1 MAMVDKAVEDS
12 ANKTIR
18 CMREAVT
25 IARKS
30 KVLVRPKRYLML
42 LFTIL
47 LTFVCWLKPDT
58 RANDRRQ

>member
-12 ANKTIR
+12 ANKKIR

-42 LFTIL
+42 LFTII
-47 LTFVCWLKPDT
+47 LTLECWLKRGT
-58 RANDRRQ
+58 RASDKR

>member
-1 MAMVDKAVEDS
+1 MAMVNKAVEDS

-47 LTFVCWLKPDT
+47 LTFMCWLKPGT
-58 RANDRRQ
+58 RVNDRRQ

>member
-42 LFTIL
+42 LFTIIL
-47 LTFVCWLKPDT
+47 AFVCWLKPDT